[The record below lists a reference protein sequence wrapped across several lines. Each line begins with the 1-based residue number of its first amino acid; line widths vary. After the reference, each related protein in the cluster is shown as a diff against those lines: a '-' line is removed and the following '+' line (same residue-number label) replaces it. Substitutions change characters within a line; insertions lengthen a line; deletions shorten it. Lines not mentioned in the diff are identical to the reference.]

1 MKFSGFFQNYRS
13 IFSIHSSYILFIDF
27 ETRGKK
33 WNKKPTIKNPLTI
46 IIIIIIFQQK
56 NSKKKKLL
64 FRFFNLSFFT
74 KRENLFIFIFSMG
87 KFLRCKF
94 LERFSHSFFLA
105 SSSTTTNWSDV
116 TRFIYFFPFVSICCC
131 CCLFHFFYFI

>member
-74 KRENLFIFIFSMG
+74 KRESFHFHFSEG
-87 KFLRCKF
+87 FFLKCKF
-94 LERFSHSFFLA
+94 LERFSLPA
-105 SSSTTTNWSDV
+105 SSSSTTNWSDV